1 MSKELQL
8 REALEN
14 AEANIAY
21 LATLPDSTLAE
32 KLDTIHLQT
41 SLAEQKKNTPASE
54 LLEMWRSQVIQA
66 RIHKA
71 ENGIPDAPGE
81 IESAIADI
89 ETKIAITEE
98 REQALEE
105 LAQPV
110 QPQVPKKQQQQDNQ
124 SQLKLF

>member
-8 REALEN
+8 RQALEN

-21 LATLPDSTLAE
+21 LATLPDSVLAE

-41 SLAEQKKNTPASE
+41 KLAEQKQNTPALE

-81 IESAIADI
+81 IEAAIADI
-89 ETKIAITEE
+89 ETKIAITGE
-98 REQALEE
+98 REQTLAE

-110 QPQVPKKQQQQDNQ
+110 QPSHAAKPQPQGNE